1 MIEETEAQRLDDLTG
16 QIQLKVAGM
25 VWEPTPLMLGLKER
39 GTSLEPLGGGDRNG
53 CDSNTCRIRLLK
65 D

>member
-16 QIQLKVAGM
+16 RIQLKVAGM

-39 GTSLEPLGGGDRNG
+39 GTSLKPLRGGDRNG
-53 CDSNTCRIRLLK
+53 CDSNTCPIRLLK